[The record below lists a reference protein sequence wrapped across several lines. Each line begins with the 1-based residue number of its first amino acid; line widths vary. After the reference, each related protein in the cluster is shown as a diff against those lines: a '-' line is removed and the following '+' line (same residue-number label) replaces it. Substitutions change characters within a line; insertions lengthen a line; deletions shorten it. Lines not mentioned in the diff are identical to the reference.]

1 MSYPAFPLKIYDRP
15 LDRRF
20 TRGDDDL
27 INELGHRLKRSSSLT
42 HLCTALAASMCL
54 FGQVIKTCRGNVA
67 RGNSITFFALLILFR
82 ASSSSFLSVLI
93 ILILMSFTKIGSDL
107 DQSLDL
113 FGDLEA
119 VDDLIPIQIIEGGG
133 GVIQVVF
140 LSSMTHI
147 LSHNPVSGSNH

>member
-1 MSYPAFPLKIYDRP
+1 
-15 LDRRF
+15 
-20 TRGDDDL
+20 
-27 INELGHRLKRSSSLT
+27 
-42 HLCTALAASMCL
+42 
-54 FGQVIKTCRGNVA
+54 
-67 RGNSITFFALLILFR
+67 
-82 ASSSSFLSVLI
+82 
-93 ILILMSFTKIGSDL
+93 MSFTKIGSDL